1 MDNTTI
7 WIILGVV
14 SVIFGIATRIN
25 VRKDKK
31 ILFWFFEVW
40 RDTVSYFIAAMIGY
54 FFIDVRW
61 SYIRQS
67 GILSTSD
74 FILFL
79 VFIFSILGW
88 WPYVV
93 RNATDGIT
101 KIVSRI
107 IR

>member
-1 MDNTTI
+1 MNNVTI
-7 WIILGVV
+7 WIILGIV
-14 SVIFGIATRIN
+14 SVIFGITSRIN
-25 VRKDKK
+25 VHKNKK
-31 ILFWFFEVW
+31 GLFWFFEVW
-40 RDTVSYFIAAMIGY
+40 RDTVSYFIAAIIGY

-61 SYIRQS
+61 AYIRQS

-93 RNATDGIT
+93 KNATDGIA
-101 KIVSRI
+101 KIASRI